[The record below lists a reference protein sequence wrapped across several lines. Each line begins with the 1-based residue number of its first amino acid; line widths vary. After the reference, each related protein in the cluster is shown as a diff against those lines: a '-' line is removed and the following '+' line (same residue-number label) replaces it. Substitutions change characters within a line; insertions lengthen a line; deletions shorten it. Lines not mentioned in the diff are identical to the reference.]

1 VKAND
6 LVNDLILRL
15 YFNNLYL
22 LGVIKGDEIIKINNF
37 TVKDLDSTKF
47 NRYLNQIPIML
58 TLRSLRLDSTIKNPK
73 ETNGSSRSIVSNT
86 NNEQPVQKI
95 IFELI
100 QTERSYVQ
108 VSE

>member
-1 VKAND
+1 
-6 LVNDLILRL
+6 
-15 YFNNLYL
+15 
-22 LGVIKGDEIIKINNF
+22 
-37 TVKDLDSTKF
+37 
-47 NRYLNQIPIML
+47 ML